1 MQEHLIDLLNVRYP
15 NLNLQCEQFSG
26 FMIKRLANDSSIAH
40 QTNNPQAHIS
50 MSADTQDGASAL
62 FPVITNRYYLGEDL
76 PNDETANQR
85 KYYKRSWMVRI
96 NIQMYQENTND
107 MFQRADQHYNTLG
120 FNFRTSQAGLQQFHQ
135 GMTNNGYTHTAYNRR
150 VAAEQVQY
158 EIGDVQMD
166 TSSFTSFRRVILPN
180 DYIVFLRHIT
190 DPCTYSFF
198 GLPED
203 ANLGDFLF
211 QQRRTSIFGWLNRD
225 DYFSEGHVLSD
236 HRFVNKEGHWGRE
249 IPLEDIRMTTNF
261 AQTRLCSNLYRLP
274 NSFADIVLAA
284 QPDLDPEYNPSSLG
298 RAVRAIWT
306 RIRRRNGQPRFR
318 RDLLERYGET
328 CQISGCTVVRVLQA
342 AHIQPHGYGEG
353 TNHVLNGLL
362 LRSDIHTLYDRHL
375 IRLEPQPNGGDIQII
390 VDDQLNGTIYD
401 QYHQQN
407 LNLNGTTGPS
417 LAAID
422 WRNQELIQAYDEANV
437 NLDD

>member
-1 MQEHLIDLLNVRYP
+1 
-15 NLNLQCEQFSG
+15 
-26 FMIKRLANDSSIAH
+26 
-40 QTNNPQAHIS
+40 
-50 MSADTQDGASAL
+50 
-62 FPVITNRYYLGEDL
+62 
-76 PNDETANQR
+76 
-85 KYYKRSWMVRI
+85 
-96 NIQMYQENTND
+96 
-107 MFQRADQHYNTLG
+107 
-120 FNFRTSQAGLQQFHQ
+120 
-135 GMTNNGYTHTAYNRR
+135 MTNIGYTHTAYNRR
-150 VAAEQVQY
+150 VGAEQVQY
-158 EIGDVQMD
+158 EIGDGKMD
-166 TSSFTSFRRVILPN
+166 SSSFTSFRRVILPR
-180 DYIVFLRHIT
+180 DYIVFLRHRN

-203 ANLGDFLF
+203 ADLGDFVF
-211 QQRRTSIFGWLNRD
+211 QHGRASIFGWLNRE

-236 HRFVNKEGHWGRE
+236 HRFVNKEGRIWGRE
-249 IPLEDIRMTTNF
+249 ILLEDIRMSTNF

-306 RIRRRNGQPRFR
+306 RIRRRSGQPRFR
-318 RDLLERYGET
+318 RELLERYGET

-375 IRLEPQPNGGDIQII
+375 ITLEPQQNGDIHII
-390 VDDQLNGTIYD
+390 VDNQLNGTIYD
-401 QYHQQN
+401 QYDQQN
-407 LNLNGTTGPS
+407 LDLNGTNGPS

-422 WRNQELIQAYDEANV
+422 WRNQELMQAYNEANV